1 MKHLFA
7 TSLCALACFS
17 TFAQVD
23 QPVSPPAQV
32 VSTKDTQIPSVVVP
46 KKGTIAIP
54 AKKPASVVVR
64 SVPGAA
70 AAAPAA
76 LNLPLPKSEKPDAQN
91 LPGLGKTPGVIAE
104 NKIKSIKVGGDRNE
118 RVFISLT
125 QLNKIATPF
134 ADPKAIDASGATLK
148 AVGQDLF
155 IKPAGDQ
162 PITIYITDGGVGQS
176 VGVTLV
182 PQANLPAQSI
192 VIEPEAPATKIQS
205 AATTQDEMVPSDYVG
220 RLTSH
225 IKNLALGKTPNGF
238 VKSKLVRATATNP
251 QMLYETQH
259 KYVGSTYDIYS
270 YKLTSLSEKPV
281 ELSEEAFY
289 TPDVRAVAFF
299 PSAMLQKGENTQ
311 VFVIAEHTGGSK

>member
-1 MKHLFA
+1 MKNLFL
-7 TSLCALACFS
+7 TSVLTAACFS
-17 TFAQVD
+17 AFGQVA
-23 QPVSPPAQV
+23 PVATETATPVIQAKEPVAPKAFV
-32 VSTKDTQIPSVVVP
+32 PTKGSVL
-46 KKGTIAIP
+46 IP
-54 AKKPASVVVR
+54 AKGPNPIVVR
-64 SVPGAA
+64 SSVGAA
-70 AAAPAA
+70 SPAA
-76 LNLPLPKSEKPDAQN
+76 LNLPLPKPSKPDAQD
-91 LPGLGKTPGVIAE
+91 LPGLGKTPGVITE
-104 NKIKSIKVGGDRNE
+104 NKIKSVKVGGDRNE
-118 RVFISLT
+118 RIYISLT

-205 AATTQDEMVPSDYVG
+205 TAAAQDEMVPSDYVG

-225 IKNLALGKTPNGF
+225 IKALALGKTPNGF
-238 VKSKLVRATATNP
+238 AKSKLVRAIATNP

-259 KYVGSTYDIYS
+259 KYVGSTYDIYT
-270 YKLTSLSEKPV
+270 YKLTAIAEKPV

-289 TPDVRAVAFF
+289 TPSVRAVAFY
-299 PSAMLQKGENTQ
+299 PSAMLQKGESTQ
-311 VFVIAEHTGGSK
+311 VYVVAEHTGGSK